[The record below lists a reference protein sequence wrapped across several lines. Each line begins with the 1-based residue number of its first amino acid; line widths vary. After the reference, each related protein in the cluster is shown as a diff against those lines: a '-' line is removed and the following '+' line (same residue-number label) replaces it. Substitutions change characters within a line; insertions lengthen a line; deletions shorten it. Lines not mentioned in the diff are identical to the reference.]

1 MSASLY
7 MRSLGRSIGYYPKL
21 TEIFGSVTASI
32 FFSNMFYW
40 QPKAKSELGV
50 YKTADEI
57 KTETG
62 LSVQEQRTARKKLK
76 DLGVLVETNKRF
88 EHRLYFL
95 IDESKFDELWEAT
108 FNQQRAKIDNENQ
121 ECDSQHSRGCNS
133 TSPSVGSNI
142 RGVDNQHSTYSNTD
156 DYLHTTTQSSAQAR
170 ETSEK
175 NQNPPAAKKPEPQP
189 KRTKYTEGFEQF
201 WFAYTHAPDG
211 YTART
216 GGKPKAFEY
225 WQKQHLESI
234 TAELVEKV
242 NDFWAHD
249 DSWHNGYQPFAQKW
263 LNEKRYE
270 DEPQRP
276 MNQHNQSS
284 APRKSYWQEQ
294 QDGYEAMRAWG
305 RGETTE
311 ASKIIEGV
319 FHATK

>member
-1 MSASLY
+1 MSALEQ
-7 MRSLGRSIGYYPKL
+7 MRNIGQALAYYPKL
-21 TEIFGSVTASI
+21 TKMFGGVTASI
-32 FFSNMFYW
+32 FFSNILYW
-40 QPKAKSELGV
+40 QPKSKSELGV
-50 YKTADEI
+50 YKTAEEI
-57 KTETG
+57 TEEIG
-62 LSVQEQRTARKKLK
+62 LSEKEQRTARKKLK
-76 DLGVLVETNKRF
+76 ELGVLSETYKRF
-88 EHRLYFL
+88 EHKLYFS
-95 IDESKFDELWEAT
+95 I
-108 FNQQRAKIDNENQ
+108 NENAFNELYDEVFPTAKRAIANCQ
-121 ECDSQHSRGCNS
+121 KGETTLPKGGRELPKG
-133 TSPSVGSNI
+133 
-142 RGVDNQHSTYSNTD
+142 HSTYSNTD

-201 WFAYTHAPDG
+201 WFAYTHAPSG

-225 WQKQHLESI
+225 WQKLHLESI
-234 TAELVEKV
+234 TDELVAKV